1 MDTIH
6 KHLNIYRTLVYA
18 QLCLILCNPSR
29 LLCPWDSP
37 GKNTALGCHFLL
49 QGSSHLRDQ
58 TCVSSLAGGFFT
70 TEPPGKPPYMHTYT
84 YMYTMLTKGIFLKSF
99 LFIKEYARK
108 GISQLL
114 FRFAPCDFL
123 PSSVKTKSKLCLGI
137 FPCISFQLHREF
149 LVEGKF
155 SVLHSVYCCRLTC
168 YDFTKFNIWQF
179 FLVLIVPITSF
190 LGYYGPFYPEAD
202 FDNHK
207 PKTTSC

>member
-149 LVEGKF
+149 LV
-155 SVLHSVYCCRLTC
+155 
-168 YDFTKFNIWQF
+168 
-179 FLVLIVPITSF
+179 
-190 LGYYGPFYPEAD
+190 
-202 FDNHK
+202 
-207 PKTTSC
+207 